1 MSTNYYRAIITVG
14 SEDVPHGF
22 GDGEKFASDSDWPGD
37 FISRNYDDES
47 SFLTQSC
54 GNWIK
59 FAFQDLITSINLPDL
74 NFFAKDEAVIHPN
87 MAGIVLTAIEDL
99 LKFLE
104 SEPIKIAHIL
114 GYSERDISCMQ
125 IPIEEY
131 SFDANLDSP
140 GVGIEYLLY
149 YSIECQNF
157 PRGKEKKYVCCE
169 YESNLVNDIQSGGL
183 RTPTKLI
190 T

>member
-14 SEDVPHGF
+14 SENVPHGF
-22 GDGEKFASDSDWPGD
+22 GDGEKFASDSDWSGD

-59 FAFQDLITSINLPDL
+59 FAFQDLIASINLPDL

-87 MAGIVLTAIEDL
+87 MVGIVLAAIEDL

-104 SEPIKIAHIL
+104 SEPIRIAHIL
-114 GYSERDISCMQ
+114 GYSERDIAYIQ

-140 GVGIEYLLY
+140 GVGIEYLLH
-149 YSIECQNF
+149 YSMECQKIFREAERRNMS
-157 PRGKEKKYVCCE
+157 VVNM
-169 YESNLVNDIQSGGL
+169 NL
-183 RTPTKLI
+183 TW
-190 T
+190 